1 MTGRAD
7 IIKAGLLVVKDGRML
22 LCRKNRDTSLLI
34 TPGGRIEPGETPEA
48 CLQRE
53 VREEL
58 GGGVSVDNLTYVGT
72 YRDVAAGA
80 PDRFVEVRL
89 YRGDLIG
96 DPEPHS
102 EIAELVW
109 FHPSDD
115 PELLSASLRFRI
127 LPDLLARGVF
137 HR

>member
-48 CLQRE
+48 CIERE

-58 GGGVSVDNLTYVGT
+58 GSDVSVENLAYVGT

-80 PDRFVEVRL
+80 PDCFVEVRL
-89 YRGDLIG
+89 YRGDLRG
-96 DPEPHS
+96 DPKPHS

-109 FHPSDD
+109 FSPSGD

-127 LPDLLARGVF
+127 LPDLIVRGVF